1 VRCFRKGWKTC
12 GVALLKIPD
21 PNKPPMP
28 PMPFGEDDER
38 IKVLIMTVNMLT
50 KKIDEL
56 EERLRKLEWNKR

>member
-1 VRCFRKGWKTC
+1 
-12 GVALLKIPD
+12 
-21 PNKPPMP
+21 MP